1 MKSLLLICFVINFA
15 FSMEMIV
22 IPATDNLAFNYF
34 FSFPVW
40 VTILSIPM
48 VLALSILKLVK

>member
-1 MKSLLLICFVINFA
+1 MKAIFLICFLINFA

-22 IPATDNLAFNYF
+22 IPVTDNLAFNYF